1 MDGVTDA
8 TMRSLQGELGGFCF
22 VVSEFVRVT
31 REALPAKVFYRD
43 IPELYSGGATA
54 TGLPVQIQIL
64 GGEPEPMAASA
75 LVACKLGARAID
87 INFGCPAPTVNRHDG
102 GASLLRYPQ
111 RIRAIVAAVRAAVP
125 PQIPVSAKLRL
136 GWDSSDSID
145 ENAAMAA
152 EGGANW
158 LTIHART
165 KVQGYR
171 PPVDWKAVGR
181 VQAALNLPIVANGDI
196 WTLDDFRR
204 CQDQTGCQHFM
215 LGRGALADPRLP
227 WNISRE
233 LGLVTGQPPTSR
245 DWDFVLAG
253 LARHSLQFGNA
264 QTQSSG
270 TLARL
275 KQWIRLAHT
284 FGDFDKFDVLK
295 RSTTLAEFF
304 QGLNST
310 QSVSHPSPKF
320 DEQTDAKE
328 IGSSHLPA

>member
-8 TMRSLQGELGGFCF
+8 TMRSLQGELCGFSF

-31 REALPAKVFYRD
+31 REVLPAKVFYRD
-43 IPELYSGGATA
+43 IPELHQGGCTS

-75 LVACKLGARAID
+75 LVACGLGAKAID

-111 RIRAIVAAVRAAVP
+111 RIRAIVAAVRGAVP
-125 PQIPVSAKLRL
+125 THIPVSAKLRL
-136 GWDSSDSID
+136 GWDSSDAID

-165 KVQGYR
+165 KAQGYR
-171 PPVDWKAVGR
+171 PPVDWMAVGR
-181 VQAALNLPIVANGDI
+181 VQRALNLPIVANGDI

-204 CQDQTGCQHFM
+204 CQDQTGCRHFM
-215 LGRGALADPRLP
+215 LGRGALADPSLP
-227 WNISRE
+227 WKVSRE
-233 LGLVTGQPPTSR
+233 LGLVTEEPPTSR
-245 DWDFVLAG
+245 DWSFVLPS
-253 LARHSLQFGNA
+253 LARHSQGFGEP
-264 QTQSSG
+264 QSRDAR

-275 KQWIRLAHT
+275 KQWIRIANT
-284 FGDFDKFDVLK
+284 FGDFAYFDQLK
-295 RSTTLAEFF
+295 LCTSLEEFLDRLRDCRS
-304 QGLNST
+304 
-310 QSVSHPSPKF
+310 
-320 DEQTDAKE
+320 
-328 IGSSHLPA
+328 